1 MYNNSLFFF
10 RQIIN
15 IPISPKI
22 VTSTSES
29 IIGNSTPFI
38 RSAISSIQTTKTVG
52 TCTSSDSIYLSKT
65 GVNKATKSVAAQ
77 MALEDLLD
85 EIDVNLVL
93 ESAAR
98 RCTPD
103 KLLIQYKVTLKFH
116 FSIFIFQM
124 LFLIIVNV
132 NLYYLFFI
140 FYHMNYKIVTEYR
153 T

>member
-1 MYNNSLFFF
+1 MYNNSLFFFF

-22 VTSTSES
+22 ITSTSEN
-29 IIGNSTPFI
+29 IGNSTPFV
-38 RSAISSIQTTKTVG
+38 RSAISSVQTTKTVG

-103 KLLIQYKVTLKFH
+103 KLLIQYKVILKFH
-116 FSIFIFQM
+116 FNTFIFQM
-124 LFLIIVNV
+124 LFLIAVNS
-132 NLYYLFFI
+132 YKFILFV
-140 FYHMNYKIVTEYR
+140 FYFL
-153 T
+153 